1 MMRWLLQ
8 GLRDSSGDSL
18 RAARLLIAFTTGTFV
33 GTLIF
38 GALFVFLQPRPLGV
52 FVMLMAA
59 PIGGAAFVVRW
70 SGSVPLAGHVYLLSV
85 WIMVSGVALVLGG
98 VQSPAFPAYAVLIL
112 GATFMIGRRSGIA
125 WTVIAVASILVIE
138 LTQGLFLPRF
148 QISNSVSIFFSVL
161 SLSVV
166 SALVCLFALLYDDA
180 KSSAVQELRGANQRI
195 AQMIVQL
202 EQASERLI
210 LSSERFLGR
219 DATSGLIG
227 RMMRKTRSGHIAIEE
242 SRTSVSGMIDQYR
255 QISARVQEL
264 HRYSQRIV
272 EMVST
277 IDRIS
282 DRLDMMALN
291 VGIEASRTGEA
302 GRQFSILAS
311 DMRLLA
317 ERVLAETRQIQSA
330 LQSVHAQI
338 DQVRQSSASGQ
349 ILTEVSASKITA
361 MAETFHELYTLVE
374 ETESAAGQIT
384 EDTLAQLDAVRRLVS
399 AAATV
404 RATGKPAS
412 AAPGTARSA
421 LRGTARGTE

>member
-1 MMRWLLQ
+1 MMHWFLR
-8 GLRDSSGDSL
+8 GLRDSSGDAA
-18 RAARLLIAFTTGTFV
+18 RAARLLIAFTTGTFI

-38 GALFVFLQPRPLGV
+38 GALFVYLQPRPLGI

-70 SGSVPLAGHVYLLSV
+70 SGSVPLAGHVYLLSL

-98 VQSPAFPAYAVLIL
+98 VQSPAFPAYSFLIL
-112 GATFMIGRRSGIA
+112 GATFMIGRRAGVT
-125 WTVIAVASILVIE
+125 WTFIVVASILLIE
-138 LTQGLFLPRF
+138 LTQGRFLPRF
-148 QISNSVSIFFSVL
+148 QIPNSVSVFFSIL
-161 SLSVV
+161 SFSVV
-166 SALVCLFALLYDDA
+166 LTLVCLFALLYDSA
-180 KSSAVQELRGANQRI
+180 KTSALQELRGANQRI

-202 EQASERLI
+202 EQASDRLI

-219 DATSGLIG
+219 DAKSGLIG

-242 SRTSVSGMIDQYR
+242 SRTSVSGMIEQYR
-255 QISARVQEL
+255 QIAERVQEL
-264 HRYSQRIV
+264 HRYSRLIV

-291 VGIEASRTGEA
+291 VGIEASRSGEN
-302 GRQFSILAS
+302 GKQFSILAS
-311 DMRLLA
+311 DMRVLA
-317 ERVLAETRQIQSA
+317 ERVLAETRQIQTA
-330 LQSVHAQI
+330 LQNVHAQI
-338 DQVRQSSASGQ
+338 DQVLQSSASGQ
-349 ILTEVSASKITA
+349 VLTEESADKITA
-361 MAETFHELYTLVE
+361 MAETFDELYTLVE

-404 RATGKPAS
+404 KV
-412 AAPGTARSA
+412 
-421 LRGTARGTE
+421 

>member
-1 MMRWLLQ
+1 MMHWFLR
-8 GLRDSSGDSL
+8 GLRDSSGDAA
-18 RAARLLIAFTTGTFV
+18 RAARLLIAFTTGTFI

-38 GALFVFLQPRPLGV
+38 GALFVYLQPRPLGI

-70 SGSVPLAGHVYLLSV
+70 SGSVPLAGHVYLLSL

-98 VQSPAFPAYAVLIL
+98 VQSPAFPAYSFLIL
-112 GATFMIGRRSGIA
+112 GATFMIGRRAGVT
-125 WTVIAVASILVIE
+125 WTFIVVASILLIE
-138 LTQGLFLPRF
+138 LTQGRFLPRF
-148 QISNSVSIFFSVL
+148 QIPNSVSVFFSIL
-161 SLSVV
+161 SFSVV
-166 SALVCLFALLYDDA
+166 LTLVCLFALLYDSA
-180 KSSAVQELRGANQRI
+180 KTSALQELRGANQRI

-202 EQASERLI
+202 ELASDRLI

-219 DATSGLIG
+219 DAKSGLIG

-242 SRTSVSGMIDQYR
+242 SRTSVSGMIEQYR
-255 QISARVQEL
+255 QIAERVQEL
-264 HRYSQRIV
+264 HRYSRLIV

-291 VGIEASRTGEA
+291 VGIEASRSGEN
-302 GRQFSILAS
+302 GKQFSILAS
-311 DMRLLA
+311 DMRVLA
-317 ERVLAETRQIQSA
+317 ERVLAETRQIQTA
-330 LQSVHAQI
+330 LQNVHAQI
-338 DQVRQSSASGQ
+338 DQVLQSSASGQ
-349 ILTEVSASKITA
+349 VLTEESADKITA
-361 MAETFHELYTLVE
+361 MAETFDELYTLVE

-404 RATGKPAS
+404 KA
-412 AAPGTARSA
+412 
-421 LRGTARGTE
+421 